1 VFIAAS
7 GRCLKDSHLKAYL
20 ALACL
25 EETKLIENILRSS
38 LALAD
43 KFTAYIREK
52 HYGFLS

>member
-7 GRCLKDSHLKAYL
+7 GRCLKVPR
-20 ALACL
+20 LACL